1 MNKAHKRETDR
12 RRTFAIISHPDAGKT
27 TLTEQLLLRAG
38 AIHIAGDV
46 KARKTARYAA
56 SDWMEIE
63 KQRGISVTSSVMKFS
78 YGDRELNL
86 LDTPG
91 HHDFSEDTYR
101 VLTAVDSALMVI
113 DSMRGVESQTEKL
126 MDVCRMRDTPILTFI
141 NKLDRI
147 GREPLDLLDDIE
159 EKLDIQAVPITW
171 PIRRG
176 GKFWGT
182 YHLQTGILKPYAKDI
197 EPVHAENLD
206 DPVVDELL
214 GADADTLRFDIGL
227 QREAGHSF
235 DLEAYRSAKQTPV
248 VFGSALH
255 NFGVDDLLDLF
266 IEIAPPPQVRA
277 TTTRPVSPYEP
288 EFSGVVFK
296 IQANMDPNHR
306 DRIAFLRICSG
317 RFERG
322 MKVVHHRRAQELRLA
337 NATMF
342 MAQDREGA
350 EEAYPGDI
358 IGIPNHG
365 TIRIGDTLSEKEP
378 IQFTGIPSFA
388 PEHFRKAFL
397 NNALRAK
404 HLEKGLR
411 QLIEEGAIQLFRPL
425 DGNDY
430 ILGAVGVLQFDVVA
444 ARLRGEYNVEVQLTS
459 LPYET
464 ARWIESDDQT
474 KLEAFIKRNRSR
486 IARDID
492 GEPVYLADST
502 FWLQRAQEDWP
513 EITFHETKQRL

>member
-1 MNKAHKRETDR
+1 
-12 RRTFAIISHPDAGKT
+12 
-27 TLTEQLLLRAG
+27 
-38 AIHIAGDV
+38 
-46 KARKTARYAA
+46 
-56 SDWMEIE
+56 
-63 KQRGISVTSSVMKFS
+63 
-78 YGDRELNL
+78 
-86 LDTPG
+86 
-91 HHDFSEDTYR
+91 
-101 VLTAVDSALMVI
+101 
-113 DSMRGVESQTEKL
+113 
-126 MDVCRMRDTPILTFI
+126 
-141 NKLDRI
+141 
-147 GREPLDLLDDIE
+147 
-159 EKLDIQAVPITW
+159 
-171 PIRRG
+171 
-176 GKFWGT
+176 
-182 YHLQTGILKPYAKDI
+182 
-197 EPVHAENLD
+197 
-206 DPVVDELL
+206 
-214 GADADTLRFDIGL
+214 
-227 QREAGHSF
+227 
-235 DLEAYRSAKQTPV
+235 
-248 VFGSALH
+248 
-255 NFGVDDLLDLF
+255 
-266 IEIAPPPQVRA
+266 
-277 TTTRPVSPYEP
+277 
-288 EFSGVVFK
+288 
-296 IQANMDPNHR
+296 
-306 DRIAFLRICSG
+306 
-317 RFERG
+317 
-322 MKVVHHRRAQELRLA
+322 
-337 NATMF
+337 MF